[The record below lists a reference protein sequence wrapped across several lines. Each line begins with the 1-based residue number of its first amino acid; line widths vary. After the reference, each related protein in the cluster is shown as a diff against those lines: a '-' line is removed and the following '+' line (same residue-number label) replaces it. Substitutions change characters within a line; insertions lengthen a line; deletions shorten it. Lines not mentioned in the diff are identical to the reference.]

1 MARSTGRD
9 SYKRDRMIVG
19 GVITG
24 LLVVSALFGPAI
36 VAEDPIQ
43 ISLEKALEPPSWQHP
58 FGRDALGRDLL
69 ARTVYGARLAC
80 LIVVCGVMIGAAAGV
95 WVGIWAGYAGGFR
108 ERVVVRVIDVLLA
121 FPGFLLALA
130 AATLLGPG
138 TANLIIAV
146 GFFSFPT
153 FARVA
158 RAMTLSLKQEPY
170 VTAAITRRDRPPH
183 HRPSPLDKRS
193 GTAGRPRSAPDGRRN
208 RHGFRPI
215 LPGPGP
221 PCTDARM
228 GGDARCRQGVP
239 LARPAAGLGSRRGAL
254 LKLIR
259 TLSPRRWIAS
269 QRRPALSVVAGPYGL
284 THARL
289 EVEVSGGDEQQI
301 GKAVEVSVDRRTRR
315 EIVGQAH
322 DGPLGPSRDRA
333 GHVTQGSRTA
343 RLPGRMKFFR
353 GGSDSARRSISLSIP
368 AILSARCEVSAWGE
382 AISAPISNRSRW
394 IASIGP

>member
-80 LIVVCGVMIGAAAGV
+80 LIAVCGVMIGAAAGV

-170 VTAAITRRDRPPH
+170 VTAARSLGATDRRIIVRH
-183 HRPSPLDKRS
+183 LLTNAAGPLV
-193 GTAGRPRSAPDGRRN
+193 ALAA
-208 RHGFRPI
+208 
-215 LPGPGP
+215 L
-221 PCTDARM
+221 RM
-228 GGDARCRQGVP
+228 GGAIATASG
-239 LARPAAGLGSRRGAL
+239 LSFLGLGPPVPTPEWGAMLDAGREYLWLAPRLVLVPGAALFLSSLGLFLLGDGLRHRGD
-254 LKLIR
+254 
-259 TLSPRRWIAS
+259 P
-269 QRRPALSVVAGPYGL
+269 P
-284 THARL
+284 
-289 EVEVSGGDEQQI
+289 
-301 GKAVEVSVDRRTRR
+301 
-315 EIVGQAH
+315 
-322 DGPLGPSRDRA
+322 
-333 GHVTQGSRTA
+333 
-343 RLPGRMKFFR
+343 
-353 GGSDSARRSISLSIP
+353 
-368 AILSARCEVSAWGE
+368 
-382 AISAPISNRSRW
+382 
-394 IASIGP
+394 